1 MFLDPMEFL
10 ENMLEG
16 HIYYISLDL
25 IILKIPNNSVRVD
38 VRTRPLEVS
47 TYRQLSEKGENSV
60 PELPDLGW
68 DFYIHE
74 EYAFVY
80 VFQGKEDA
88 ERDEGIKTE
97 AEEIQ

>member
-1 MFLDPMEFL
+1 M
-10 ENMLEG
+10 
-16 HIYYISLDL
+16 
-25 IILKIPNNSVRVD
+25 K
-38 VRTRPLEVS
+38 TRPLVVS

-60 PELPDLGW
+60 PDLGW

-88 ERDEGIKTE
+88 EREQTGH
-97 AEEIQ
+97 

>member
-1 MFLDPMEFL
+1 MYVFRSYGIFRKHARRSYLLYFSWFDNL
-10 ENMLEG
+10 EDS
-16 HIYYISLDL
+16 YS
-25 IILKIPNNSVRVD
+25 NNSVRVD
-38 VRTRPLEVS
+38 VKTRPLVVS

-60 PELPDLGW
+60 PDLGW

-88 ERDEGIKTE
+88 ERDEGIKTD